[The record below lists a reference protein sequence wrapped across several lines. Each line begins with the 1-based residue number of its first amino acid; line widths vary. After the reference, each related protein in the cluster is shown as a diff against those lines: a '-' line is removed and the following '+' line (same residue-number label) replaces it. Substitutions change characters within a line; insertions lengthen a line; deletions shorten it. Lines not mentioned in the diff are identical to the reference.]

1 MVSAPAAGGFLGT
14 YLFTGNGN
22 CPFHYS
28 TDVAWLTMG
37 RSNTTFS
44 VTALPNTSAA
54 ARSGTVIAGWPG
66 GGSQMTVVQAGTQ
79 P

>member
-1 MVSAPAAGGFLGT
+1 
-14 YLFTGNGN
+14 
-22 CPFHYS
+22 
-28 TDVAWLTMG
+28 MG